1 MGSNPDLSVFSFFFS
16 PTRDKK
22 WVLAC
27 PNFRERTARVKL
39 ELTDFRLS
47 HQSFGETDKQKG
59 KIFGGGYTEVVYWA
73 SHLIAGL
80 VTIDKGRDILAA
92 ILPFTLET

>member
-1 MGSNPDLSVFSFFFS
+1 MVGSNPGLAIFFLFFS
-16 PTRDKK
+16 PNMS
-22 WVLAC
+22 LAC

-47 HQSFGETDKQKG
+47 HQNFGETDKQKG

-92 ILPFTLET
+92 ILPSTLET